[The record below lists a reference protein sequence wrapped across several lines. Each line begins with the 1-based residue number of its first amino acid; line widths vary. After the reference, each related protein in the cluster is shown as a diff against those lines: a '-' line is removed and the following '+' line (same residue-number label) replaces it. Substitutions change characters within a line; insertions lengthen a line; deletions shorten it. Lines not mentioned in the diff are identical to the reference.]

1 MVGIMNPVGN
11 SACWIST
18 LKGKVVVDGVA
29 AVFLVTSFSS
39 LFLSSLI
46 SSFMEETTRRSSLLL
61 RGH

>member
-1 MVGIMNPVGN
+1 MVGILNPAGN
-11 SACWIST
+11 STRWISA
-18 LKGKVVVDGVA
+18 LKGEVVVDGVA
-29 AVFLVTSFSS
+29 AVFLVASFSS